1 MLFGAM
7 GAGNTLVDVTGMT
20 LLQRAAP
27 ADVVGRVFGVLQS
40 TMLAAVAFGSLVTPC

>member
-1 MLFGAM
+1 M
-7 GAGNTLVDVTGMT
+7 GVGSALVDIIGMT

-40 TMLAAVAFGSLVTPC
+40 TMLAAVALGSL